1 MKRILMAAA
10 LLAAGLVLNSFAPKG
25 DSPTGYKVGDKAS
38 DFSLKNIDGKNV
50 ALADFKSA
58 KGVILIFTC
67 NHCPFSVAYEDRI
80 VALDKQY
87 ASKGYPVV
95 AVNPND
101 AVAYPDDSYNNMI
114 TRAKQKGFTFPYL
127 VDESQAIARTYG
139 AAKTPHVFVLQK
151 SGADFVVKY
160 IGAIDDNTNEPSAVK
175 QKYVEDAVNSLLKGE
190 EVKTTFTKAIGCGVK
205 WKKA

>member
-1 MKRILMAAA
+1 MAAA

>member
-1 MKRILMAAA
+1 MKKIILAAA
-10 LLAAGLVLNSFAPKG
+10 VLASAVLLNSFVPKG

-50 ALADFKSA
+50 ALADFISA

-67 NHCPFSVAYEDRI
+67 NHCPFSVAYENRI

-87 ASKGYPVV
+87 ASQGYPVV
-95 AVNPND
+95 AINPND
-101 AVAYPDDSYNNMI
+101 AVAYPDDSYSNMI

-151 SGADFVVKY
+151 SGVDFVVKY

-175 QKYVEDAVNSLLKGE
+175 QKYVEDAVNALLKGE